1 MASVSNSCPFLSEM
15 CEETLEQKS
24 GEGRCVS
31 KNEARRVHRYEKI
44 IAARRAKRKE
54 KKRNRKARLAQ
65 SKLFN
70 GSRENAHSDVRL
82 SKRLEKEAIQKRLL
96 EARGTTPRVCIDL
109 GLTDLMSDKEL
120 NKLSSQLRRLY
131 GSNRHSSKPLHLYFT
146 NFAPS
151 CRLYRMCVMKNEG
164 FRNYMVEM
172 TSENHAELFSRDSI
186 VYLSPDAPE
195 SLPGTPLDASK
206 VYVIGGLVDET
217 VHKLVS
223 LERAQSEGVRSARL
237 PIDEFLTQR
246 ASGGTRCKIL
256 TVNQVFDALLKVHES
271 GGDWSSA
278 LAEVL
283 PNRTGF
289 IKREP
294 AVGTVSTSNIMTT
307 TSMTATFTAAT
318 ATTAIATA
326 TIPLLTS
333 CASPLVYWGARS

>member
-1 MASVSNSCPFLSEM
+1 MASVSNSCPFSSEM
-15 CEETLEQKS
+15 CEETLERKN

-70 GSRENAHSDVRL
+70 GSRENAHSDVVRL

-109 GLTDLMSDKEL
+109 GLTDLMSDKVKMAVLICVTASFQEL

-172 TSENHAELFSRDSI
+172 TSENHAELFSRDSL

-195 SLPGTPLDASK
+195 SLPGTPLDPSK

-223 LERAQSEGVRSARL
+223 LERAQSEGVRSARTY
-237 PIDEFLTQR
+237 PNT
-246 ASGGTRCKIL
+246 
-256 TVNQVFDALLKVHES
+256 N
-271 GGDWSSA
+271 
-278 LAEVL
+278 EV
-283 PNRTGF
+283 T
-289 IKREP
+289 
-294 AVGTVSTSNIMTT
+294 
-307 TSMTATFTAAT
+307 
-318 ATTAIATA
+318 
-326 TIPLLTS
+326 
-333 CASPLVYWGARS
+333 